1 MTSLF
6 STTRSYSR
14 WLMTMVALVI
24 LVACLPACK
33 EKKKGGDPA
42 IAEPAVDVTCFT
54 LTKKQIQDEWITPGY
69 TSNSDPKKNINY
81 IQFFTSVVPRTN
93 NFDINIQA
101 YDTTG
106 APLGNLIKLGTGQGC
121 PINLPTVLI
130 GRNFLDFKRL
140 NILKDP
146 TTIADY
152 FQRIVF
158 TPAIFQKDGFDLL
171 QFKTTA
177 FYENTTMG
185 LEGALPCPPC
195 INCRPPCPDYCT
207 PACTP
212 EQLDSLASINPMS
225 PVRPIDTANIRKQ

>member
-1 MTSLF
+1 MKPLVSP
-6 STTRSYSR
+6 TRSYSR
-14 WLMTMVALVI
+14 WL
-24 LVACLPACK
+24 LPLLAMIIAIAIIPSCK
-33 EKKKGGDPA
+33 NDDKKKDPS
-42 IAEPAVDVTCFT
+42 IAAPEADVTCFT
-54 LTKKQIQDEWITPGY
+54 LTKKQIQDEWVTPGY

-101 YDTTG
+101 YDTSG
-106 APLGNLIKLGTGQGC
+106 NALGNLIKLGTGQGC
-121 PINLPTVLI
+121 PVNLPTVLI
-130 GRNFLDFKRL
+130 GRNFIDFNKL
-140 NILKDP
+140 NILKNP

-158 TPAIFQKDGFDLL
+158 TPAIYQRDGFDLL
-171 QFKTTA
+171 QFKATA

-185 LEGALPCPPC
+185 LDGALPCPPC

-212 EQLDSLASINPMS
+212 NQLDSLASLDTSRRIK
-225 PVRPIDTANIRKQ
+225 PIDTNISK